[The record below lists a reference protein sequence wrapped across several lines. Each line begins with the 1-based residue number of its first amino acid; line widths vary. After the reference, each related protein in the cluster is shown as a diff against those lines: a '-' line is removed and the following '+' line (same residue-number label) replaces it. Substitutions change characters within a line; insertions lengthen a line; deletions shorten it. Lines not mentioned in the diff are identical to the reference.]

1 MKKSLDLS
9 LLVVSLIVSPILNAQ
24 PESLDTFYDFENV
37 TAEGSDF
44 TIGESPFTVRVIG
57 YTLQDVENPSLA
69 NSGNRALVLDP
80 SAPEHKFY
88 LKEASICFSFTPSTP
103 WAVVESNSGI
113 KILYFWLMKVS
124 STVCRPHTVCK
135 ASSPLVVIFRI

>member
-80 SAPEHKFY
+80 SAPEHK
-88 LKEASICFSFTPSTP
+88 
-103 WAVVESNSGI
+103 
-113 KILYFWLMKVS
+113 ILFEMS
-124 STVCRPHTVCK
+124 
-135 ASSPLVVIFRI
+135 